1 MVTNPGSLRTAM
13 RPVSRR
19 VRAYFAAFDHNANQP
34 VVFDPGKAGKFALDA
49 PPAPWIDLG
58 EIENFQATSAT
69 AVEKVAGGGKG
80 VAAAVFRKAPGAGVE
95 FSFCE
100 WGKLQMALAGGS
112 QHMNVLAPDPDA
124 AGRASGGVPLPAV
137 AVLAGSSASEI
148 VLGAGT
154 VDAFAVGDLVAVDAD
169 YAQQTGWVGTGIA
182 GAYVKDPGDV
192 LRDKDYVRRVTF
204 NVGRVAAKTATSLLL
219 AQPLPG
225 GAPADGA
232 SVQKV
237 AAFVDREG
245 GSYLQDWS
253 ALFVWEEESGG
264 RICLYY
270 PHLVAAR
277 VAGKGSGFQAEL
289 RAVVEEPLAAIRLHA
304 CFEALPCSDEN
315 DGEEVVNYR
324 SYFPAEMSAVY

>member
-1 MVTNPGSLRTAM
+1 M

-58 EIENFQATSAT
+58 EIENFQATS
-69 AVEKVAGGGKG
+69 
-80 VAAAVFRKAPGAGVE
+80 AAAVFRKAPGAGVE

-192 LRDKDYVRRVTF
+192 LRDKDYVRRV
-204 NVGRVAAKTATSLLL
+204 
-219 AQPLPG
+219 
-225 GAPADGA
+225 
-232 SVQKV
+232 
-237 AAFVDREG
+237 
-245 GSYLQDWS
+245 
-253 ALFVWEEESGG
+253 
-264 RICLYY
+264 
-270 PHLVAAR
+270 
-277 VAGKGSGFQAEL
+277 
-289 RAVVEEPLAAIRLHA
+289 
-304 CFEALPCSDEN
+304 
-315 DGEEVVNYR
+315 
-324 SYFPAEMSAVY
+324 

>member
-1 MVTNPGSLRTAM
+1 M

-58 EIENFQATSAT
+58 RFENFRPHRARR
-69 AVEKVAGGGKG
+69 EGRVAAGAKGGERGFFGKG
-80 VAAAVFRKAPGAGVE
+80 AAAAVFRKAPGAGVE

-182 GAYVKDPGDV
+182 
-192 LRDKDYVRRVTF
+192 
-204 NVGRVAAKTATSLLL
+204 
-219 AQPLPG
+219 
-225 GAPADGA
+225 
-232 SVQKV
+232 
-237 AAFVDREG
+237 
-245 GSYLQDWS
+245 
-253 ALFVWEEESGG
+253 
-264 RICLYY
+264 
-270 PHLVAAR
+270 
-277 VAGKGSGFQAEL
+277 
-289 RAVVEEPLAAIRLHA
+289 
-304 CFEALPCSDEN
+304 
-315 DGEEVVNYR
+315 
-324 SYFPAEMSAVY
+324 